1 MRVFVAGATG
11 AIGARL
17 VPQLVER
24 GHQVAGASRWAENTH
39 SRWRTLGSSCSM
51 QCETWA
57 PTSR

>member
-24 GHQVAGASRWAENTH
+24 GHEVIGPSRSPEKADRLRAQGA
-39 SRWRTLGSSCSM
+39 
-51 QCETWA
+51 
-57 PTSR
+57 